1 MSNQNDIKLDGPD
14 QYLLVEEEKVK
25 KSLELNN
32 SLRLAIQ
39 SRKKPET
46 SKMVDTFDY
55 INIKSL
61 KRKRNKKSCSVPRD
75 KIRFQKEECTTTSI
89 DTNEGSK
96 EIEMM
101 KLPWEVVPKY
111 IDCVSNIDIFFIH
124 LNNEIVQLI
133 KWLELTDYEHL
144 LRARTLA
151 RIVVISHS
159 LWPESKVQ
167 PFGSYYTGLSLPGGD
182 IDVCIL
188 NVSGDPKRRLREFA
202 KVLKDLNLCTGIE
215 LILTAKVPIIKYVD
229 SEACISVDVS
239 LSQESSIDTTKH
251 IAECLEKFGHLRPLL
266 LIIKLMLHQRGLDE
280 TYLGGLGSYSQFCL
294 VLSFLQQHSSSY
306 SLTLYRS
313 TTLGHLLF
321 DFLELFGI
329 IFNYNSTG
337 IRLKEKGEYFHKSD
351 QSSTL
356 FLESPLPPFIDMGK
370 GAFKYSEIKESFRL
384 AFLDLVEARRR
395 FNKIRLS
402 KDTNIS
408 KNPENFSILSS
419 IICID
424 DELFQCRVR
433 PVNQLQEP
441 ISAPR
446 PPPFISKEI
455 IKQVKQEIDSMNS

>member
-1 MSNQNDIKLDGPD
+1 MSEQNKIELDGPD
-14 QYLLVEEEKVK
+14 QYLLDEEERVRR
-25 KSLELNN
+25 SLELNN

-46 SKMVDTFDY
+46 SKMVDTFEY
-55 INIKSL
+55 ININSL
-61 KRKRNKKSCSVPRD
+61 KRKRNKKSCSVPRE
-75 KIRFQKEECTTTSI
+75 KIKFQKEACTFIVTK
-89 DTNEGSK
+89 EGK
-96 EIEMM
+96 EKIEMM
-101 KLPWEVVPKY
+101 KLPWETIPSY
-111 IDCVSNIDIFFIH
+111 INYVSNIDIFFIH
-124 LNNEIVQLI
+124 LNNEIVQLVR
-133 KWLELTDYEHL
+133 WLELTENENL

-151 RIVVISHS
+151 RIIVISHS

-167 PFGSYYTGLSLPGGD
+167 LFGSYYTGLSLPSGD

-188 NVSGDPKRRLREFA
+188 NVSGDPKRRLRELA
-202 KVLKDLNLCTGIE
+202 KVLKDLKLCTGIE

-280 TYLGGLGSYSQFCL
+280 TYLGGLGSYSQFGL

-329 IFNYNSTG
+329 IFNYNNTG
-337 IRLKEKGEYFHKSD
+337 IRLREKGEYFHKSD
-351 QSSTL
+351 PSAAL

-384 AFLDLVEARRR
+384 AFIDLVEAKRR

-402 KDTNIS
+402 KNIHIS
-408 KNPENFSILSS
+408 GNPENFSILSS
-419 IICID
+419 IISID
-424 DELFQCRVR
+424 DELFQCRIK
-433 PVNQLQEP
+433 PLNESHEP

-446 PPPFISKEI
+446 SPPFISKEI
-455 IKQVKQEIDSMNS
+455 IKQVKHEIDSMNG